1 MEQPELKGPGRISRW
16 QGQWEG
22 GTVPSEGSRGEA
34 EPPGVKDLPTLARSE
49 ALVKPLDTG

>member
-22 GTVPSEGSRGEA
+22 GTVPSEDSRGEA
-34 EPPGVKDLPTLARSE
+34 ETPGVKDLQTLARSE
-49 ALVKPLDTG
+49 ALVKPLGTG